1 MLKVHVL
8 VLSMSINGL
17 FPGYIYWPA
26 TALSAAFGFYVVLG
40 SLYTSVYG
48 QGLALRGPVGSMVSD
63 YMI

>member
-1 MLKVHVL
+1 
-8 VLSMSINGL
+8 MSINGL